1 MKKILLSL
9 SVFAGFGALAQ
20 APINDVCADAVTLT
34 VGATCVEVEG
44 TLFGATNDGLA
55 QGGAY
60 NAVFYKFIS
69 TSNRAIISASHDN
82 LDLVIDIYAGTCTGL
97 TPINSIDG
105 FVAGLESDVIEGL
118 TAGETY
124 YIAVRDY
131 EGINTDEV
139 PFTICVQEA
148 LAPAN
153 DDCAS
158 AITLNVATAT
168 PTTEA
173 DFVMG
178 DLFTSSVSDV
188 TPESDCDFIED
199 GHRGDLWYKF
209 TPAVE
214 SVVVM
219 VIQEGYLDAQIDVYA
234 GSCDAFEYLGCVD
247 GEMSDPSTT
256 TPSEPEGAIITVT
269 PGETYY
275 LRVKDYFR
283 HYFGSQFGI
292 TVFANP
298 TAAIAKVDVNG
309 LNVYP
314 NPATDVFTVKANTEI
329 VSLVVT
335 NAVGQVVAT
344 MNQVSGNQVK
354 INTDEL
360 ANGLYNVTV
369 VTAQGQSSKLINV
382 AK

>member
-1 MKKILLSL
+1 M
-9 SVFAGFGALAQ
+9 
-20 APINDVCADAVTLT
+20 CADAVTLT

-60 NAVFYKFIS
+60 NAVFYKFVA
-69 TSNRAIISASHDN
+69 TDERALINVSHDE
-82 LDLVIDIYAGTCTGL
+82 LDLVIDVYGGACGAL
-97 TPINSIDG
+97 TPITSIDSYST
-105 FVAGLESDVIEGL
+105 GLESDIVDGL
-118 TAGETY
+118 TIGETY
-124 YIAVRDY
+124 YVAARDF
-131 EGINTDEV
+131 EGNNTNATA
-139 PFTICVQEA
+139 FTVCVQEIV
-148 LAPAN
+148 APEN
-153 DDCAS
+153 DDCAG

-168 PTTEA
+168 ATTEV

-188 TPESDCDFIED
+188 TPESDCEFIEE
-199 GHRGDLWYKF
+199 GPRGDLWYKF

-247 GEMSDPSTT
+247 GEMSDPSSQTA
-256 TPSEPEGAIITVT
+256 SNPEGAIITVV

-309 LNVYP
+309 LHVYP
-314 NPATDVFTVKANTEI
+314 NPATDFFTVKANTEI
-329 VSLVVT
+329 VSVVVT
-335 NAVGQVVAT
+335 NAVGQVVAK